1 MASSYDADVDRHS
14 GQLEG
19 LDVEGILAFAEPV
32 LPRAAD
38 LSVQASLEQRQR
50 FQQLFFP
57 DGISFDG
64 NSIVRTAATAPA
76 FSYLRPIEGGN
87 EGLVGL
93 PAKGIVRTHLPHL
106 PYPPHLP

>member
-38 LSVQASLEQRQR
+38 LWVQPSLEQRQR
-50 FQQLFFP
+50 FQQPFFP

-64 NSIVRTAATAPA
+64 QPHRPPILAA
-76 FSYLRPIEGGN
+76 N
-87 EGLVGL
+87 
-93 PAKGIVRTHLPHL
+93 
-106 PYPPHLP
+106 